1 MVGKLKESQ
10 SFSELSVLL
19 DEPIDCTILTDK
31 NVELGIIRKE
41 RIPGIFFKKIL
52 FDMYHYLG

>member
-1 MVGKLKESQ
+1 MVVGKLKESQ

-41 RIPGIFFKKIL
+41 RITGITIVSMK
-52 FDMYHYLG
+52 